1 MPGCSP
7 LCSLGRHCSH
17 GPASVQFSPGPGAP
31 QGGVHGL
38 RGAPPSPL
46 LSLPALWLPPT
57 SLPSGAQAA
66 PCRRHRGRQDVH
78 LKAPGVG
85 GGCREG
91 GASVWAGGGGP
102 RSVHMCSPCPPS
114 QTGPRPGDRKC
125 PSNEEG
131 TQNCACPRAEA
142 GAEKGRAPGGREGGG
157 STEREASSLP

>member
-17 GPASVQFSPGPGAP
+17 SPVSVQFSPGPGAL
-31 QGGVHGL
+31 QGGVHSL

-66 PCRRHRGRQDVH
+66 PCWRHRGRQDVH

-102 RSVHMCSPCPPS
+102 RSVHMCSPFPPGADRT
-114 QTGPRPGDRKC
+114 QAWGQEVLPAMKRGPRTVP
-125 PSNEEG
+125 
-131 TQNCACPRAEA
+131 
-142 GAEKGRAPGGREGGG
+142 APGQRQEQRRAGPQVGGKEG
-157 STEREASSLP
+157 EH